1 MATLPPSSDFTG
13 ASVTEGGFKSAITT
27 LRSYLNDLF
36 GSDSSNKALAR
47 ETLQVPISGTTAKT
61 GTYTAVAAGETWT
74 FVAYYVEGASDAA
87 RTLIGID
94 APASSQVTNGGNI
107 TGPALTVN
115 VTGS

>member
-1 MATLPPSSDFTG
+1 MYKG
-13 ASVTEGGFKSAITT
+13 
-27 LRSYLNDLF
+27 
-36 GSDSSNKALAR
+36 
-47 ETLQVPISGTTAKT
+47 Q
-61 GTYTAVAAGETWT
+61 
-74 FVAYYVEGASDAA
+74 AYYVEGASDAA